1 MSQRTFTRAP
11 NPHAAPPVAI
21 ATRRNMFGTMGA
33 FLLLT
38 AAEAGD
44 AKAQELDGELMA
56 CCSELLAI
64 DAESD
69 RLDAVAAATDGGDP
83 RHPAWFAA
91 DDYSDATNDRWH
103 ELANQIV
110 ATPARTPEGLRAK
123 VQAARTAIHGEAKD
137 TPDPMDRL
145 AWSVFDDVL
154 GRVGA

>member
-1 MSQRTFTRAP
+1 MSRHIRTRAP
-11 NPHAAPPVAI
+11 DPHAAPPVAI
-21 ATRRNMFGTMGA
+21 ATRRDLFGTMGA

-38 AAEAGD
+38 AVEAGD

-83 RHPAWFAA
+83 RHPAWFAC
-91 DDYSDATNDRWH
+91 DDHSLATNERWH
-103 ELANQIV
+103 ELTDKIA

-123 VQAARTAIHGEAKD
+123 VQAARTAIHGEAKIN
-137 TPDPMDRL
+137 PDPMDRL

-154 GRVGA
+154 GRACA